1 MSVIATALRHLIAAG
16 LAGEELVAAVAE
28 MEAALPAADAVAE
41 RRRAYDRERRRAE
54 RRRDPGDGDAPET
67 PESGESA
74 DSADT
79 PSLIKKVPPGPP
91 SKKLTLP
98 RGGMAGARPADPFPR
113 PEGIHPDHWRD
124 FLINRRRRQ
133 LANTASAHARLLHDL
148 DRLAD
153 DEWPPGR
160 LLAHAAAAGWGGIY
174 DPREEE
180 DSHGH
185 RTNRTRHHARGDQ
198 HRAAAGSTAQAV
210 LAARSRLG
218 LDG

>member
-1 MSVIATALRHLIAAG
+1 
-16 LAGEELVAAVAE
+16 
-28 MEAALPAADAVAE
+28 
-41 RRRAYDRERRRAE
+41 
-54 RRRDPGDGDAPET
+54 
-67 PESGESA
+67 
-74 DSADT
+74 
-79 PSLIKKVPPGPP
+79 
-91 SKKLTLP
+91 
-98 RGGMAGARPADPFPR
+98 MAGARTADPYPR
-113 PEGIHPDHWRD
+113 PDGIDPAHWRD

-133 LANTASAHARLLHDL
+133 LANTASAHGRLLRDL

-180 DSHGH
+180 TIYGHQTDRTGHG
-185 RTNRTRHHARGDQ
+185 RRAKRPT
-198 HRAAAGSTAQAV
+198 AAADSTAQAV